1 MTKPFKT
8 AEDRHRAVHR
18 RLAQRAC
25 SLPMLASYMRVKK
38 ALVQRSLETLER
50 RGMAARSKEGG
61 ATIWR
66 ITNSAGEPV
75 QDDERESAATTSLGR
90 RKLTERD
97 DFDDDVPGG
106 FL

>member
-1 MTKPFKT
+1 MTKPFGT

-18 RLAQRAC
+18 KLAQRSC
-25 SLPMLASYMRVKK
+25 SASTLASYMRMKK
-38 ALVQRSLETLER
+38 ALVQRSLETLEM
-50 RGMAARSKEGG
+50 RGMVASSKEGG

-66 ITNSAGEPV
+66 VTNSAGEPV
-75 QDDERESAATTSLGR
+75 LDDERESAATTSLGR

-97 DFDDDVPGG
+97 DLDDDVPGG

>member
-38 ALVQRSLETLER
+38 VLVQRSLETLEM
-50 RGMAARSKEGG
+50 RGMVASSKEGG
-61 ATIWR
+61 TTIWR
-66 ITNSAGEPV
+66 VTNSAGEPV
-75 QDDERESAATTSLGR
+75 IDDERECAATSLGR
-90 RKLTERD
+90 RKLIERD
-97 DFDDDVPGG
+97 DLDDDVPGG

>member
-8 AEDRHRAVHR
+8 AADRDRAVHR
-18 RLAQRAC
+18 RLAKGAC
-25 SLPMLASYMRVKK
+25 SLAQLAPYMRTKK
-38 ALVQRSLETLER
+38 ELVQRSLEALER
-50 RGMAARSKEGG
+50 RGMAARAKEGG

-97 DFDDDVPGG
+97 DLDDDVPGG

>member
-38 ALVQRSLETLER
+38 ALVQRSLEVLEM
-50 RGMAARSKEGG
+50 RGMVASSKEGG
-61 ATIWR
+61 TTIWR
-66 ITNSAGEPV
+66 VTNSAGEPV
-75 QDDERESAATTSLGR
+75 LDDERESAATTSLGR